1 MGIFTGGDKQWR
13 DAGIMYGAA
22 SVESQIA
29 QDRQQRRSFLQDIRQ
44 ARIAQAYNEW
54 AASSA
59 DEYVTASG
67 TAAATGNIFSNFSG
81 AYRYAIDQ
89 SRSLQTIQ
97 NLQMLGSK
105 LEKRAAQ
112 RDKRAATAAQYAT
125 AGLQTAGAIA
135 GFVLSGGN
143 PAGAAA
149 GASIGSAIGSAGVRA
164 MGGGRAA
171 RRAADKQA
179 ISGTMDAWSS
189 YAGKLSLSF
198 GSDEDD
204 EDNQNKMSGVTTTGG
219 IRRSGGYNDTGYA
232 YSTGGTR
239 SRGYNIPGAFSYYRG
254 YN

>member
-13 DAGIMYGAA
+13 DAQIMYGAS
-22 SVESQIA
+22 SVESQIT
-29 QDRQQRRSFLQDIRQ
+29 QDRQQRRNFLQDIRQ

-54 AASSA
+54 AASST

-67 TAAATGNIFSNFSG
+67 TAATTGNIFSNFSG

-112 RDKRAATAAQYAT
+112 RDKRAATAAQIAT
-125 AGLQTAGAIA
+125 AGMQIGGAIIGA
-135 GFVLSGGN
+135 VVGG
-143 PAGAAA
+143 PAGAVA
-149 GASIGSAIGSAGVRA
+149 GASIGSAMGSAGVRA

-171 RRAADKQA
+171 RRAADGQA
-179 ISGTMDAWSS
+179 ISGTIDAWSS
-189 YAGKLSLSF
+189 YAKNLSLSS
-198 GSDEDD
+198 GSDKGD
-204 EDNQNKMSGVTTTGG
+204 EDNQNKMSGVTTVGG
-219 IRRSGGYNDTGYA
+219 IRRSGGWNEEEYV

>member
-13 DAGIMYGAA
+13 DAQVMYGAA

-54 AASSA
+54 AASST
-59 DEYVTASG
+59 DEYVTTSG
-67 TAAATGNIFSNFSG
+67 TAAVTGNIFSNFSG

-112 RDKRAATAAQYAT
+112 RDKRAATAAQLTT
-125 AGLQTAGAIA
+125 AGFQIAGALI
-135 GFVLSGGN
+135 GG
-143 PAGAAA
+143 PVGAT
-149 GASIGSAIGSAGVRA
+149 IGSAVGSVGVRA

-171 RRAADKQA
+171 RRAADTQA
-179 ISGTMDAWSS
+179 ISGTLDAWSKFS
-189 YAGKLSLSF
+189 GKLSLGF
-198 GSDEDD
+198 GSGGDD
-204 EDNQNKMSGVTTTGG
+204 EENQNKMSGVTTAGG
-219 IRRSGGYNDTGYA
+219 ISRSGGWNEEKYA
-232 YSTGGTR
+232 FSTGGTR

>member
-1 MGIFTGGDKQWR
+1 MGIFTGGEKQWR
-13 DAGIMYGAA
+13 DAQVMYGAA
-22 SVESQIA
+22 SVESEIA
-29 QDRQQRRSFLQDIRQ
+29 QQRQQRRSFLQDIRQ

-54 AASSA
+54 AASST

-97 NLQMLGSK
+97 NLQMIGGK

-112 RDKRAATAAQYAT
+112 RDKRAATAAQITT
-125 AGLQTAGAIA
+125 AGLQIGGAIIGGIVA
-135 GFVLSGGN
+135 G
-143 PAGAAA
+143 PAGMAI
-149 GASIGSAIGSAGVRA
+149 GASIGSAVGSTGVRA

-171 RRAADKQA
+171 RRAADGQA
-179 ISGTMDAWSS
+179 IQGTIDAWKYYS
-189 YAGKLSLSF
+189 GSLSS
-198 GSDEDD
+198 GSGSNGDNKE
-204 EDNQNKMSGVTTTGG
+204 NQNKMSGVTTAGG
-219 IRRSGGYNDTGYA
+219 ISRSGGWNEEKYA

>member
-29 QDRQQRRSFLQDIRQ
+29 QDRQQRRNFLQDIRQ

-54 AASSA
+54 AASST

-67 TAAATGNIFSNFSG
+67 TAAATGSIFSNFSG

-89 SRSLQTIQ
+89 SKSLQTIQ
-97 NLQMLGSK
+97 NLQMIGSK

-112 RDKRAATAAQYAT
+112 KDKRAATAAQITT
-125 AGLQTAGAIA
+125 AGFQIAGAII
-135 GFVLSGGN
+135 GG
-143 PAGAAA
+143 PIGAT
-149 GASIGSAIGSAGVRA
+149 IGSAAGSLTVRA

-171 RRAADKQA
+171 RRAADAQA
-179 ISGTMDAWSS
+179 ISGTMDAWSNYSKSSSSSSSKKTKEDEEERLRKNIIS
-189 YAGKLSLSF
+189 YS
-198 GSDEDD
+198 
-204 EDNQNKMSGVTTTGG
+204 GG
-219 IRRSGGYNDTGYA
+219 ISRDGGYNSSGYY

-239 SRGYNIPGAFSYYRG
+239 DRSYNIPGAFSYYRG

>member
-13 DAGIMYGAA
+13 DAQVMYGAA

-54 AASSA
+54 AASST
-59 DEYVTASG
+59 DEYVTTSG
-67 TAAATGNIFSNFSG
+67 TAAVTGNIFSNFSG

-112 RDKRAATAAQYAT
+112 RDKRAATAAQLTT
-125 AGLQTAGAIA
+125 AGFQIAGALI
-135 GFVLSGGN
+135 GG
-143 PAGAAA
+143 PVGAT
-149 GASIGSAIGSAGVRA
+149 IGSAVGSVGVRA

-171 RRAADKQA
+171 RRAADTQA
-179 ISGTMDAWSS
+179 ISGTLDAWKNSS
-189 YAGKLSLSF
+189 TKLSLGF
-198 GSDEDD
+198 GSGGDD
-204 EDNQNKMSGVTTTGG
+204 EENQNKMSGVTTAGG
-219 IRRSGGYNDTGYA
+219 ISRSGGWNEEKYA
-232 YSTGGTR
+232 FSTGGTR

>member
-1 MGIFTGGDKQWR
+1 MSIFTGGDKQWR
-13 DAGIMYGAA
+13 DAQIMYGAA

-54 AASSA
+54 AASST
-59 DEYVTASG
+59 DEYVTTSG

-112 RDKRAATAAQYAT
+112 KDKRAATAAQLTT
-125 AGLQTAGAIA
+125 AGFQIAGALI
-135 GFVLSGGN
+135 GG
-143 PAGAAA
+143 PVGAT
-149 GASIGSAIGSAGVRA
+149 IGSAIGSAGVRA

-171 RRAADKQA
+171 RKAADTQA

-189 YAGKLSLSF
+189 YAGKLSLGF
-198 GSDEDD
+198 GSGGDD
-204 EDNQNKMSGVTTTGG
+204 EENQNKMSGVTTAGG
-219 IRRSGGYNDTGYA
+219 ISRSGGWNEEKYA
-232 YSTGGTR
+232 FSTGGTR

>member
-22 SVESQIA
+22 SVESKIT

-54 AASSA
+54 AASST
-59 DEYVTASG
+59 DEYVTTSG
-67 TAAATGNIFSNFSG
+67 TVATTGNIFSNFSG

-89 SRSLQTIQ
+89 SKSLQTIQ
-97 NLQMLGSK
+97 HLQMLGSK

-112 RDKRAATAAQYAT
+112 KDRRAATAAQIAT
-125 AGLQTAGAIA
+125 AGFQIAGAL
-135 GFVLSGGN
+135 VGG
-143 PAGAAA
+143 PVGAT
-149 GASIGSAIGSAGVRA
+149 IGSAAGSLTVRA

-171 RRAADKQA
+171 RRAADTQA
-179 ISGTMDAWSS
+179 ISGIMDAWKNSS
-189 YAGKLSLSF
+189 TKLSLGF
-198 GSDEDD
+198 GSDGDD
-204 EDNQNKMSGVTTTGG
+204 EENQNKMSGVTTAGG
-219 IRRSGGYNDTGYA
+219 IRRSGGWNEEEYA
-232 YSTGGTR
+232 YSTGGIR

>member
-1 MGIFTGGDKQWR
+1 MGIFTGGDKQRR
-13 DAGIMYGAA
+13 DAQVMYGAA

-54 AASSA
+54 AASST
-59 DEYVTASG
+59 DEYVTTSG

-81 AYRYAIDQ
+81 AYRYAVDQ

-97 NLQMLGSK
+97 NLQMVGSK

-112 RDKRAATAAQYAT
+112 KDRRAATAAQITT
-125 AGLQTAGAIA
+125 AGFQIAGALI
-135 GFVLSGGN
+135 GG
-143 PAGAAA
+143 PVGAT
-149 GASIGSAIGSAGVRA
+149 IGSAAGSLTVRA

-171 RRAADKQA
+171 RKAADTQA
-179 ISGTMDAWSS
+179 ISGIMDAWKNSS
-189 YAGKLSLSF
+189 TKLSLGF

-204 EDNQNKMSGVTTTGG
+204 EENQNKMSGVTTAGG
-219 IRRSGGYNDTGYA
+219 IRRSGGWNEEGYA
-232 YSTGGTR
+232 YNTGGVR

>member
-29 QDRQQRRSFLQDIRQ
+29 QNRQQRRSFLQDIRQ

-54 AASSA
+54 AASST
-59 DEYVTASG
+59 DEYVTTSG
-67 TAAATGNIFSNFSG
+67 AAAVTGNIFSNFRG

-112 RDKRAATAAQYAT
+112 RDKRAATAAQITT
-125 AGLQTAGAIA
+125 AGFQIAGALI
-135 GFVLSGGN
+135 GG
-143 PAGAAA
+143 PIGATVGSAA
-149 GASIGSAIGSAGVRA
+149 GSLTVRA

-171 RRAADKQA
+171 RKAADTQA
-179 ISGTMDAWSS
+179 ISGTLDAWKNSS
-189 YAGKLSLSF
+189 TKLSLGF

-204 EDNQNKMSGVTTTGG
+204 EENQNKMSGVTTAGG
-219 IRRSGGYNDTGYA
+219 IRRSGGWNEEEYA
-232 YSTGGTR
+232 LSTGGTR